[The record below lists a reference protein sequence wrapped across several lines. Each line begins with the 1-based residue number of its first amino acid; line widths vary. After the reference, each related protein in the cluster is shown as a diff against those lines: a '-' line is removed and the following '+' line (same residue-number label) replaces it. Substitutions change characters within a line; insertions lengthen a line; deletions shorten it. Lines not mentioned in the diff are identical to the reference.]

1 MIEAHL
7 HLSLYIFV
15 TFDLFGPHENIKSLI
30 KVMTIH
36 SFIVNSI
43 VHYIMLDVISYYRK

>member
-15 TFDLFGPHENIKSLI
+15 TYLTYLGHMKTSNNNQNDDN
-30 KVMTIH
+30 
-36 SFIVNSI
+36 
-43 VHYIMLDVISYYRK
+43 